1 MSKIALGHEIVCLN
15 HTVEIISMN
24 TYSNTH
30 DHVLWPLSNTAIDTK
45 EVRAFKS
52 LKTEAGRRIS
62 HQSTLG
68 VVTFELTNCS

>member
-1 MSKIALGHEIVCLN
+1 MREIALGHEIVRLN

-30 DHVLWPLSNTAIDTK
+30 DHVLWPLSDTAIDTK
-45 EVRAFKS
+45 EVRALKS

-68 VVTFELTNCS
+68 VVTSKLTNYS